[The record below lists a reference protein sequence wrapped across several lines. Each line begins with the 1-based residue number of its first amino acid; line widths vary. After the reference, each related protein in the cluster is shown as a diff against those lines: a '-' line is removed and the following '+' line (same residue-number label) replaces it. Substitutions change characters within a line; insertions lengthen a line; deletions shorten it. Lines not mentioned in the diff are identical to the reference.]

1 MIQKPKGTLDIYGS
15 DGKKLAF
22 LTSYLNSFM
31 ETYNYNYIK
40 TPTFEVSEL
49 FYRGVGETTDI
60 VNKETYDFKDKGG
73 RDLTLRPEF
82 TAGVVRSFI
91 ENKMYTNVTTLN
103 KFYYIGSCFRYE
115 RPQQGRYREL
125 TQFGVE
131 AFGASNPALDVEVI
145 SIAYRF
151 LSKLGLDNMKV
162 KINTLGDKESRK
174 MYHDALTE
182 YFKDKL
188 DDLCDTCK
196 ERYYKNP
203 LRILDCKEDGEK
215 DIVINAPKTV
225 DYLNET
231 SKKYYEELKS
241 CLDDLDIPY
250 REDSKLVRGL
260 DYYTHTVFEI
270 VSDLKE
276 LGPASTICGGGRYDN
291 LVETLGGP
299 STPGVGFGLGIE
311 RLLKI
316 IDSEDIRI
324 EFPKIDAYILNL
336 SDTNDAYMIADELRG
351 EGFIIELDYFG
362 KNMKGQ
368 FKQVDKFNPN
378 YIIIVGEDEIKGD
391 YVTIKDNLTKES
403 EKVKRINLLDFMKY
417 HV

>member
-60 VNKETYDFKDKGG
+60 VNKETYDFKDKGN
-73 RDLTLRPEF
+73 REMTLRPEV
-82 TAGVVRSFI
+82 TAGVVRSYI
-91 ENKMYTNVTTLN
+91 ENKMYAEGLLK

-115 RPQQGRYREL
+115 RPQSGRFREFM
-125 TQFGVE
+125 QFGVE
-131 AFGASNPALDVEVI
+131 AFGSKSACMDAEVI

-151 LSKLGLDNMKV
+151 LSNIGLDNLVV
-162 KINTLGDKESRK
+162 KLNTLGDKESREA
-174 MYHDALTE
+174 YREALVKHFE
-182 YFKDKL
+182 DGI
-188 DDLCDTCK
+188 DSLCDTCK
-196 ERYYKNP
+196 ERYLKNP
-203 LRILDCKEDGEK
+203 LRILDCKVDSENDLIK
-215 DIVINAPKTV
+215 NAPKTV
-225 DYLNET
+225 DYLNEE
-231 SKKYYEELKS
+231 SKKFYEDLKS

-250 REDSKLVRGL
+250 EEDSRLVRGL

-299 STPGVGFGLGIE
+299 STPGVGFALGLD

-316 IDSEDIRI
+316 IESEEIRI
-324 EFPKIDAYILNL
+324 DKPKIDAYILNM
-336 SDTNDAYMIADELRG
+336 SETNDAFMIADELRS
-351 EGFIIELDYFG
+351 EGFVIELDYLG

-368 FKQVDKFNPN
+368 FKQVDKFNPS
-378 YIIIVGEDEIKGD
+378 YVIIVGEDEVKGD

-403 EKVKRINLLDFMKY
+403 EKVKRINLIDFFKY
-417 HV
+417 RV

>member
-1 MIQKPKGTLDIYGS
+1 
-15 DGKKLAF
+15 
-22 LTSYLNSFM
+22 
-31 ETYNYNYIK
+31 
-40 TPTFEVSEL
+40 
-49 FYRGVGETTDI
+49 
-60 VNKETYDFKDKGG
+60 
-73 RDLTLRPEF
+73 
-82 TAGVVRSFI
+82 
-91 ENKMYTNVTTLN
+91 
-103 KFYYIGSCFRYE
+103 
-115 RPQQGRYREL
+115 
-125 TQFGVE
+125 
-131 AFGASNPALDVEVI
+131 
-145 SIAYRF
+145 
-151 LSKLGLDNMKV
+151 MK
-162 KINTLGDKESRK
+162 
-174 MYHDALTE
+174 
-182 YFKDKL
+182 
-188 DDLCDTCK
+188 
-196 ERYYKNP
+196 
-203 LRILDCKEDGEK
+203 
-215 DIVINAPKTV
+215 
-225 DYLNET
+225 
-231 SKKYYEELKS
+231 LKS
-241 CLDDLDIPY
+241 CLDDLDILY
-250 REDSKLVRGL
+250 QEDSKLVRGL

-378 YIIIVGEDEIKGD
+378 YIIIVGEDEIRGD

>member
-1 MIQKPKGTLDIYGS
+1 MIQKPKGTMDVYGS
-15 DGKKLAF
+15 EGYKLSF

-31 ETYNYNYIK
+31 SLYNYRYIK
-40 TPTFEVSEL
+40 TPTFENTEL

-60 VNKETYDFKDKGG
+60 INKETYDFKDKGN
-73 RDLTLRPEF
+73 RDMTLRPEL

-91 ENKMYTNVTTLN
+91 ENKMYAEPYVN

-115 RPQQGRYREL
+115 RPQSGRLREF

-131 AFGASNPALDVEVI
+131 AFGAKNPCLDAEVI

-151 LSKLGLDNMKV
+151 LSNLGIDNMTV
-162 KINTLGDKESRK
+162 KLNTLGDSESRS
-174 MYHDALTE
+174 MYRQALLD
-182 YFKDKL
+182 YFKD
-188 DDLCDTCK
+188 DINSLCETCQ
-196 ERYYKNP
+196 ERYKKNP
-203 LRILDCKEDGEK
+203 LRILDCKEDSENPL
-215 DIVINAPKTV
+215 ILNAPKTTE
-225 DYLNET
+225 YLNDE
-231 SKKYYEELKS
+231 SKKYFEDLKS
-241 CLDDLDIPY
+241 CLEDLEIPY
-250 REDSKLVRGL
+250 EEDTKLVRGL

-291 LVETLGGP
+291 LVETLNGP

-316 IDSEDIRI
+316 IDSEELTID
-324 EFPKIDAYILNL
+324 EPKIDAYILNM
-336 SDTNDAYMIADELRG
+336 SETNDAYMIADELRS
-351 EGFIIELDYFG
+351 EGFIIELDYLK

-368 FKQVDKFNPN
+368 FKHVDKLNPS

-391 YVTIKDNLTKES
+391 YVTVKDNLTKES
-403 EKVKRINLLDFMKY
+403 EQVKRINLIDYMKY
-417 HV
+417 HS